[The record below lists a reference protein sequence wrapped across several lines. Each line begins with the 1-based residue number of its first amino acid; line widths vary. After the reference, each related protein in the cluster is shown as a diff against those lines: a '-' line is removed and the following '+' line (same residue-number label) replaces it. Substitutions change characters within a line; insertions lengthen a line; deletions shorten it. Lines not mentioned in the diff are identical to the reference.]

1 MIRSLF
7 LYCIFS
13 SLLVFA
19 NNSDS
24 ADSDSNDFTQ
34 ASHSSR
40 GGIGLI
46 NTPTARFSDD
56 GEFELGVSIEAPYN
70 RIFAKMQFF
79 PWLEAVLKYTK
90 GYNQPYIAWSES
102 EAWTDKGIDVKFRLL
117 EEGKSP
123 FDWLPE
129 RMIPE
134 LAVGLR
140 DFGGTGAYSAEFVVA
155 SKRFNNIDLSLGLGW
170 GTLAAVDHINSPL
183 GWFNDLL
190 SKIEFGGAVG
200 KEANLQHGGGINFG
214 TFFEEERVSIFG
226 GIEYFTPVP
235 DLSVKL
241 EYDTNEYPEGTKLDY
256 FDPESRNFRMDSR
269 LSAALHYRL
278 HPTERDNIDLSLG
291 YVHGNT
297 LYASFSVHSN
307 LNFTDDAVRLGA
319 ERLIRPSLEPYSKL
333 DADWKKYLTDSIFWQ
348 LGNVGLVGH
357 RLIFNGNELQAE
369 ISQGRFSKPILAID
383 LASRV
388 ISNNAPTDIDKITII
403 NLDAG
408 IETLRATVSRP
419 ALINAALTG
428 GLDERSVEFSTNDF
442 LDPGALIVDNDVLY
456 PHFGWNIQPVLG
468 GTLQHPEKFYFWQLQ
483 AMARGVLSFKKGFY
497 LQNSYTLNIWSNYD
511 KGYDYHWP
519 DGELYHV
526 RQNRRKYIT
535 GEGEKFG
542 MQDLSLHYYA
552 DLHPNVKG
560 VISGGYL
567 EMMFGGVGGEVVY
580 MPDHKQ
586 WALGVDAY
594 WVKQR
599 DFDQKFGFQDYETVT
614 AFLSYYYELP
624 FYNMRFKITAGRFLA
639 KDVGVHLDLSRRF
652 DTGARVGAV
661 IALTNCD
668 PDCVGEGSFNKWIY
682 FALPMENWTPVGA
695 STRSKAF
702 YSWSPLTKDAAQKV
716 IGGGE
721 LYTVMSDAKD
731 EVDILRKKQWSVKK
745 ILSGFGTS
753 SKKKI

>member
-1 MIRSLF
+1 MVRL
-7 LYCIFS
+7 LVLCCIFS
-13 SLLVFA
+13 SAPVFA

-24 ADSDSNDFTQ
+24 ADSNDFVQ
-34 ASHSSR
+34 VSHSSR

-56 GEFELGVSIEAPYN
+56 GEFSLGISVEAPYN
-70 RIFAKMQFF
+70 RMFAKMQFF

-90 GYNQPYIAWSES
+90 GYNQPYIEWSQS
-102 EAWTDKGIDVKFRLL
+102 EAWTDKGIDIKFRLL
-117 EEGKSP
+117 EETK
-123 FDWLPE
+123 
-129 RMIPE
+129 RIPE
-134 LAVGLR
+134 LALGLR
-140 DFGGTGAYSAEFVVA
+140 DFGGTGAYSAEFIVA
-155 SKRFNNIDLSLGLGW
+155 SKRFKNIDLSLGLGY
-170 GTLAAVDHINSPL
+170 GTLADVDHIRSPL
-183 GWFNDLL
+183 GWFNSFL
-190 SKIEFGGAVG
+190 SKINIGA
-200 KEANLQHGGGINFG
+200 EDANLQHGGAIDFG

-241 EYDTNEYPEGTKLDY
+241 EYDTNEYPEGTKLDF
-256 FDPESRNFRMDSR
+256 FDPDSRNFRIDSR

-297 LYASFSVHSN
+297 LYVSFSVHSN
-307 LNFTDDAVRLGA
+307 LNHTDKASSYLGA

-419 ALINAALTG
+419 ALINAALKG
-428 GLDERSVEFSTNDF
+428 GLDERSVEFSTNDS

-456 PHFGWNIQPVLG
+456 PHFGWNIKPVLA

-483 AMARGVLSFKKGFY
+483 VLARGVLSFKKGLY
-497 LQNSYTLNIWSNYD
+497 LQNSYTVNILNNYD
-511 KGYDYHWP
+511 KGYDYHWA
-519 DGELYHV
+519 DGQLYHV
-526 RQNRRKYIT
+526 RQNRRLYIR
-535 GEGEKFG
+535 EGEKFG
-542 MQDLSLHYYA
+542 MQDLSLHYFA

-614 AFLSYYYELP
+614 AFLSYYYDLP

-652 DTGARVGAV
+652 NTGARVGAV

-682 FALPMENWTPVGA
+682 FSLPMENWTPVGA
-695 STRSKAF
+695 STRSKSF

-721 LYTVMSDAKD
+721 LYTVMADAKD
-731 EVDILRKKQWSVKK
+731 EVNILRKKQWSVKK